1 MSITYL
7 ITGGSGFI
15 GSCIVKKL
23 LQISSTANIKIY
35 DINTNNIIN
44 STRIEIIKG
53 DILDLENL
61 KIHTNDIDVLIH
73 CAAICGIDTIK
84 KDPLK
89 TIEINFK
96 GTENVLKCSKFHN
109 IDKTILFSTSEVYG
123 KYCIGYDEDS
133 KVEVEPININER
145 SIYQISKLL
154 GETYGYIYHKMFGL
168 NITSIRPFN
177 IYGPGQIGEGAI
189 KIFIENAIK
198 DENIYING
206 SGKIIRS
213 WCYVDDIVSCVLKAI
228 NKCNKYN
235 IYNVGNSSNIISIKD
250 LAKKIIKLSNSKSKI
265 IHRNALNDDVLM
277 RFPSTEKAEK
287 ILDYIPLISL
297 DEGLKKTIDYYKNN

>member
-1 MSITYL
+1 MYNYL
-7 ITGGSGFI
+7 ITGGTGFI

-23 LQISSTANIKIY
+23 LELSSTVNIKIY
-35 DINTNNIIN
+35 DINTNSSIQ
-44 STRIEIIKG
+44 STQVELIKG

-61 KIHTNDIDVLIH
+61 KKHTNNIDVLIH

-96 GTENVLKCSKFHN
+96 GTENILKCSKFHN
-109 IDKTILFSTSEVYG
+109 IAKTILFSTSEVYG
-123 KYCIGYDEDS
+123 KYCIGYNEDC
-133 KVEVEPININER
+133 KVEVEPINVNER

-168 NITSIRPFN
+168 NITAIRPFN

-198 DENIYING
+198 NENIYING

-213 WCYVDDIVSCVLKAI
+213 WCYVDDIVNCVLQAI
-228 NKCNKYN
+228 NKCEKYN
-235 IYNVGNSSNIISIKD
+235 IYNVGNSTNIISIKD
-250 LAKKIIKLSNSKSKI
+250 LAKKIIKLANSKSKI
-265 IHRNALNDDVLM
+265 IYREALNDDVLM
-277 RFPSTEKAEK
+277 RFPFYRKS
-287 ILDYIPLISL
+287 
-297 DEGLKKTIDYYKNN
+297 